1 MWHCLSHHF
10 LWASVIFVGLEFAE
24 FVAKISNWN
33 FFVVSFFPIE
43 TSLQKSIANQLTV
56 NFKHIN
62 SSFTMAF
69 ILLWQKREKLV
80 ICHQPLLLPKLP
92 FTIGELFTI
101 LEVCLFAINQLFWV
115 DRVLADCLPYQL
127 DLIFCCFVAYII
139 EYVTTDCQVFTVYP
153 FIILI
158 QPHAYKDLWYNW

>member
-43 TSLQKSIANQLTV
+43 TSLQKSIANQLTL

-80 ICHQPLLLPKLP
+80 MCHQPLLLPKLP

-127 DLIFCCFVAYII
+127 DLIFLLFCCIHYRVCNHRLPGVHVLSIH
-139 EYVTTDCQVFTVYP
+139 YP
-153 FIILI
+153 DSATCI
-158 QPHAYKDLWYNW
+158 